1 MLAITGL
8 AGPASVALGLDN
20 AAALRRSAIEVTDFV
35 SGTDQLRLATAAPTT
50 KAAPCTEQLASI
62 AASASLLDA
71 AALAASTAGANK
83 AIAFG
88 YGGDTYILVNDA
100 TVALG
105 SQDGLVRLNG
115 VPVVGNG
122 DWSVV

>member
-1 MLAITGL
+1 M
-8 AGPASVALGLDN
+8 
-20 AAALRRSAIEVTDFV
+20 AAR
-35 SGTDQLRLATAAPTT
+35 
-50 KAAPCTEQLASI
+50 
-62 AASASLLDA
+62 
-71 AALAASTAGANK
+71 TAGANK

-100 TVALG
+100 TAALG

-115 VPVVGNG
+115 VPVVRDG

>member
-1 MLAITGL
+1 MRTKGRLFAMSTCLTPWDLHLSSWPSCTG
-8 AGPASVALGLDN
+8 
-20 AAALRRSAIEVTDFV
+20 
-35 SGTDQLRLATAAPTT
+35 AT
-50 KAAPCTEQLASI
+50 CTWQARP
-62 AASASLLDA
+62 

-100 TVALG
+100 TAVLG

-115 VPVVGNG
+115 VPVVGDG